1 MGNIIFIH
9 LINFFLNGAI
19 LVIYYMS
26 PKLPLSWILLHLD
39 NRIHYDS
46 SDNIIVFSASDIIC
60 EYKTIK
66 FDVGTRRWLT

>member
-26 PKLPLSWILLHLD
+26 SKLPLSWILLLD
-39 NRIHYDS
+39 NRIHCDS
-46 SDNIIVFSASDIIC
+46 SDKIFVFPASDIIC
-60 EYKTIK
+60 EYNTIK
-66 FDVGTRRWLT
+66 FDVGD